1 MYAYSLHKIREAE
14 LLHRAEHER
23 ILRQVRQDR
32 RAARRSGHKEDEGAV
47 SSLRSRFV
55 HAA

>member
-1 MYAYSLHKIREAE
+1 MYAYDLHKIREAE

-23 ILRQVRQDR
+23 ILRQVR

-47 SSLRSRFV
+47 SSPRNKFV